1 MRVYLAGNNQLSIID
16 QADASGGGNLEN
28 DDWLV
33 IGLLLTVHIDKAIQQ
48 CWGIGGG
55 LVWGASKATFSHCF
69 QTDPLPVLNLGIEMK
84 LTKAI
89 IHVHALGL

>member
-1 MRVYLAGNNQLSIID
+1 MLVVAILRRLVGNWSSTHSVY
-16 QADASGGGNLEN
+16 
-28 DDWLV
+28 
-33 IGLLLTVHIDKAIQQ
+33 IDKAIQQ
-48 CWGIGGG
+48 CWGIGEG
-55 LVWGASKATFSHCF
+55 LVWGASKATFLHCF